1 MEEQNSQV
9 DAILVIEALTLE
21 IAALTRRA
29 VIAEQRVA
37 VLAQRRVQAD
47 GLPAVLL
54 DLDDLLRGHVQLCRT
69 SNRA

>member
-29 VIAEQRVA
+29 IIAEQRVA
-37 VLAQRRVQAD
+37 VLEAEKA
-47 GLPAVLL
+47 
-54 DLDDLLRGHVQLCRT
+54 T
-69 SNRA
+69 NRSKESK

>member
-1 MEEQNSQV
+1 MEAQNSQV

-37 VLAQRRVQAD
+37 VLEAEKAQTQ
-47 GLPAVLL
+47 
-54 DLDDLLRGHVQLCRT
+54 
-69 SNRA
+69 SKENK

>member
-1 MEEQNSQV
+1 MEEKNSQV

-37 VLAQRRVQAD
+37 VLEAEK
-47 GLPAVLL
+47 
-54 DLDDLLRGHVQLCRT
+54 T
-69 SNRA
+69 KNRSKESK

>member
-21 IAALTRRA
+21 IATLTRRA

-37 VLAQRRVQAD
+37 ALEGEKAK
-47 GLPAVLL
+47 
-54 DLDDLLRGHVQLCRT
+54 
-69 SNRA
+69 NRSKEGK

>member
-1 MEEQNSQV
+1 MEEQNGQV

-37 VLAQRRVQAD
+37 VLEAGQAK
-47 GLPAVLL
+47 
-54 DLDDLLRGHVQLCRT
+54 
-69 SNRA
+69 NRSKESK

>member
-37 VLAQRRVQAD
+37 VLEAGKVQT
-47 GLPAVLL
+47 
-54 DLDDLLRGHVQLCRT
+54 Q
-69 SNRA
+69 SEESK